1 MTHEA
6 VSSRR
11 RLRAATRVGVAA
23 AALLLAGLAAPAVSS
38 ADTADSADFAV
49 ALRGGTPGVG
59 LDFDLGITPAFGL
72 RVGFAG
78 FNISRTIDTSDVNY
92 DGRLKLRTVTGLLDW
107 YVFEGG
113 FHLTAGVAGND
124 TKLDVIGE
132 PSQGS
137 YTINGTTY
145 SSSQLGSL
153 DGQLKFG
160 NSVSP
165 YVGLG
170 WGNPAG
176 KDGRFHFLF
185 DVGAIYGGTPTVSLS
200 AHCGPAA
207 PPGSALCNE
216 IQSNVATEEQKLVSK
231 ADILR
236 WYPMVS
242 LGIAVRF

>member
-1 MTHEA
+1 MTHIA
-6 VSSRR
+6 KASI
-11 RLRAATRVGVAA
+11 AATALVLAWLGAPSAA
-23 AALLLAGLAAPAVSS
+23 AAATPDL
-38 ADTADSADFAV
+38 AV
-49 ALRGGTPGVG
+49 AVRAGTPGVG
-59 LDFDLGITPAFGL
+59 LDLDLGLSPSFGL

-78 FNISRTIDTSDVNY
+78 FNINHTVNTSDVDY

-107 YVFEGG
+107 YVFQGA
-113 FHLTAGVAGND
+113 FHLTAGVAGNG
-124 TKLDVIGE
+124 TKLDVVGQ

-153 DGQLKFG
+153 SGQLKFG

-165 YVGLG
+165 YVGFG

-176 KDGRFHFLF
+176 ESGRVHFLL
-185 DVGAIYGGTPTVSLS
+185 DMGALYGGTPTVSLS
-200 AHCGPAA
+200 AQCGPAA

-216 IQSNVATEEQKLVSK
+216 IQSNVAAEEQKLVSK

-236 WYPMVS
+236 WYPVVS

>member
-6 VSSRR
+6 VSSLRR
-11 RLRAATRVGVAA
+11 AYAVAGGNVAA
-23 AALLLAGLAAPAVSS
+23 AALVLACLAVPTVSS
-38 ADTADSADFAV
+38 ADNADFAI

-59 LDFDLGITPAFGL
+59 LDLDLGISPSFGL

-78 FNISRTIDTSDVNY
+78 FNVSRTIDTSDVDY

-113 FHLTAGVAGND
+113 FHLTAGIAGNG
-124 TKLDVIGE
+124 TKLDVVGE

-153 DGQLKFG
+153 NGQLKFG

-176 KDGRFHFLF
+176 EGSRFHFLF

-200 AHCGPAA
+200 AQCGPAA

-216 IQSNVATEEQKLVSK
+216 IQSNVTTEQQKLVSK

-236 WYPMVS
+236 WYPVVS

>member
-1 MTHEA
+1 MLA
-6 VSSRR
+6 W
-11 RLRAATRVGVAA
+11 LGAPAA
-23 AALLLAGLAAPAVSS
+23 AAATP
-38 ADTADSADFAV
+38 DFAV
-49 ALRGGTPGVG
+49 AVRAGTPGVG
-59 LDFDLGITPAFGL
+59 LDLDLGLSPSFGM

-78 FNISRTIDTSDVNY
+78 FNVNHTVNTSDVDY

-107 YVFEGG
+107 YVFQGA

-124 TKLDVIGE
+124 TRLDVVGE

-153 DGQLKFG
+153 SGQLKFG

-165 YVGLG
+165 YVGFG

-176 KDGRFHFLF
+176 ENGRVHFLF
-185 DVGAIYGGTPTVSLS
+185 DVGAIYGGTPTVSLT
-200 AHCGPAA
+200 ANCGPAA

-236 WYPMVS
+236 WYPVVS
-242 LGIAVRF
+242 LGIAIRF

>member
-1 MTHEA
+1 MTHIA
-6 VSSRR
+6 K
-11 RLRAATRVGVAA
+11 AGVAA
-23 AALLLAGLAAPAVSS
+23 TAVALACLIAPATSRAAPP
-38 ADTADSADFAV
+38 DFAV
-49 ALRGGTPGVG
+49 AVRAGTPGLG
-59 LDFDLGITPAFGL
+59 LDLDLGLSPSFGM

-78 FNISRTIDTSDVNY
+78 FNVNHTVNTSDVNY

-107 YVFEGG
+107 YVFQGA
-113 FHLTAGVAGND
+113 FHLTAGVAGNG
-124 TKLDVIGE
+124 TKLDVVGQ
-132 PSQGS
+132 PNQGS

-153 DGQLKFG
+153 SGQLKFG

-176 KDGRFHFLF
+176 ENSRIHFLF
-185 DVGAIYGGTPTVSLS
+185 DVGAIYGGTPSVALT
-200 AHCGPAA
+200 AQCGPAA
-207 PPGSALCNE
+207 PSGSAQCNE
-216 IQSNVATEEQKLVSK
+216 IQSNVAAEEQKLVSK

-236 WYPMVS
+236 WYPVVS